1 MSGTGSGPV
10 SDGVAAE
17 ITALPPLRDVIRTHG
32 LAADKRLGQNFI
44 LDLNLTRRIARAASP
59 HGDKLQRSALAG
71 LPLAGRSVIEI
82 GPGPGGL
89 TRALL
94 LEGADHVLAVE
105 RDRRCLPAL
114 TELADASG
122 GRLTIVEG
130 DALAVDWPALVRDL
144 PSKPVI
150 AANLPYNIATQLLIG
165 WLETTPWP
173 PWFSGMTLMFQKE
186 VAERIVAE
194 PDSKA
199 YGRLAVISQW
209 RSEPRLLFTLP
220 PEAFTPPPKIS
231 SAIVTFAP
239 RAEPMPV
246 CNVHLLGRVTAAAFG
261 QRRKMLR
268 QSLKALVPDPEVL
281 LSATGIDGTRR
292 GETLTVSDFARMAAV
307 MEKLAGRT

>member
-1 MSGTGSGPV
+1 MSGSDPGPV
-10 SDGVAAE
+10 LDDVAAA
-17 ITALPPLRDVIRTHG
+17 IAALPPLRDVIRTHG

-59 HGDKLQRSALAG
+59 HGDRLQRSAVAG
-71 LPLAGRSVIEI
+71 LPLAGRSVIEV

-94 LEGADHVLAVE
+94 LEGADHVLAIE
-105 RDRRCLPAL
+105 RDPRCLPAL
-114 TELADASG
+114 REIAIASG
-122 GRLTIVEG
+122 GRLTVVEG
-130 DALAVDWPALVRDL
+130 DALTEDWPTLVRNL

-150 AANLPYNIATQLLIG
+150 AANLPYNIATQLLVG

-173 PWFSGMTLMFQKE
+173 PWFAGMTLMFQKE

-209 RSEPRLLFTLP
+209 RSEPKLLFTLP

-239 RAEPMPV
+239 RAEPLPH
-246 CNVHLLGRVTAAAFG
+246 CDVHILGRVTAAAFG

-268 QSLKALVPDPEVL
+268 QSLKALTSDPEVL

-307 MEKLAGRT
+307 MDKLAR